1 MQNILIQNYL
11 VFRNAIGIIGLATPI
26 ALILFSGIFT
36 AGDYW
41 VQPSISHYYYSVMH
55 FLFMFILIL
64 LGSFLIFYKGNGK
77 VRFEDFISTLA
88 GFSAYVVAIFPT
100 KYEGFNGLPFLKVY
114 QWKDWHN
121 TAHFS
126 AAGILFVCFAI
137 MCLTTFQKSDHQLH
151 TPEQEMKKKRRNLI
165 YRICGFI
172 IVASIGLIGL
182 FSFALKDW
190 AEENFSNYVY
200 VFEWTALWAFGL
212 SWLVKGSELFKN
224 FAITKMI
231 R

>member
-1 MQNILIQNYL
+1 
-11 VFRNAIGIIGLATPI
+11 
-26 ALILFSGIFT
+26 
-36 AGDYW
+36 
-41 VQPSISHYYYSVMH
+41 
-55 FLFMFILIL
+55 
-64 LGSFLIFYKGNGK
+64 
-77 VRFEDFISTLA
+77 
-88 GFSAYVVAIFPT
+88 
-100 KYEGFNGLPFLKVY
+100 
-114 QWKDWHN
+114 
-121 TAHFS
+121 
-126 AAGILFVCFAI
+126 

>member
-1 MQNILIQNYL
+1 MNNILTQNYL

-26 ALILFSGIFT
+26 VLILFSGLLT

-55 FLFMFILIL
+55 FLFMFILIM

-77 VRFEDFISTLA
+77 VMFEDVISTLA

-100 KYEGFNGLPFLKVY
+100 QFEGFQGNPFLNLMV
-114 QWKDWHN
+114 WKDWYN

-126 AAGILFVCFAI
+126 AAAILFICFAI
-137 MCLTTFQKSDHQLH
+137 MCFFIFQKSDHQLR
-151 TPEQEMKKKRRNLI
+151 TPEQEMKKKRRNRI
-165 YRICGFI
+165 YQICGFI
-172 IVASIGLIGL
+172 IVASIGCIAL
-182 FSFALKDW
+182 FSFAFNDW
-190 AEENFSNYVY
+190 ANENFTNYVY
-200 VFEWTALWAFGL
+200 VFEWTALWAFGI

-224 FAITKMI
+224 SGFTKMI